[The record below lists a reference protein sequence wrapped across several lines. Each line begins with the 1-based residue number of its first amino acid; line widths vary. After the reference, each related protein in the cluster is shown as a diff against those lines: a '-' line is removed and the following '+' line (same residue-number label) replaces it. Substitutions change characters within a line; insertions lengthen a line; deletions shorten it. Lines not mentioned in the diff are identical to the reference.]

1 MKCLACRKQT
11 LEGTVSD
18 MFSLEDYKFTC
29 DWLNV
34 RLDCDDINYLIARIC
49 VVLPELTVNDFEVR
63 PSGGVCFYK
72 KAHYLPKCG
81 YSSVVLA
88 YNTDDSGYI
97 LNESKGM
104 GHLFGVLV
112 SISGDGCRFINSLH
126 ENAFLDL
133 IKLFSEEFN
142 PHCSRIDVA
151 CDILDKDN
159 PIVPMIQTFAYTAYR
174 RDEATIDFNCNIPR
188 RPGWVTCND
197 VFDNSLRGWT
207 KNVTIGG
214 RNSTKGTLQ
223 LYNKRVEI
231 ESGRLSEYKAQM
243 LEQYG
248 NPDYWW
254 RLEYRCKSFAQM
266 IFETLVQSGDIVKAF
281 LAAAERFGKFTESLS
296 DSSHISRELTL
307 AEWVV
312 FLAFLKKIS
321 SNAYLVQF
329 KNPVVSQKY
338 VSTTISKL
346 EHYQLENMAVQT
358 VVTLLHSTFDE
369 DFRNRLLRKGL
380 NDFLYKSRYVPLRTD
395 FCRIHSLKL
404 EDLHDLAFEQMGF
417 YDNEDI
423 A

>member
-329 KNPVVSQKY
+329 NNSVVSQKY
-338 VSTTISKL
+338 VNPSIERVKNH
-346 EHYQLENMAVQT
+346 HYNHVSASDLCN
-358 VVTLLHSTFDE
+358 LLLCMFDE
-369 DFRNRLLRKGL
+369 KYRGRFLFKAFSNLLTNKRYASFLDELRQTYGL
-380 NDFLYKSRYVPLRTD
+380 K
-395 FCRIHSLKL
+395 I